1 MRKRT
6 EEKKTLGPPDS
17 CPNSGHEN
25 RPRQPLGE
33 PQPMAKPPKNLWKRI
48 VHHFRAPTFE
58 ELLEESS
65 ESLDNQPVQ
74 MNCPRCGETVPF
86 TDNCPNCGS
95 PRHPTIDQGV

>member
-17 CPNSGHEN
+17 GPNSGHEN

-58 ELLEESS
+58 VLLEESS

-95 PRHPTIDQGV
+95 PRYPTIDQGV

>member
-1 MRKRT
+1 
-6 EEKKTLGPPDS
+6 
-17 CPNSGHEN
+17 
-25 RPRQPLGE
+25 
-33 PQPMAKPPKNLWKRI
+33 MAKPPKNLWKRI

-95 PRHPTIDQGV
+95 PRYPTIDQGV